1 MKKLRILAIALCLIA
16 APSRVPGPRAGEPG
30 GPAWCSAVARAL
42 GREGSLQPGDVYKVG
57 FPRTDLKVNLGTLR
71 IEPGLALGSWAAFRR
86 VGEGDDTMVMGDLV
100 LLTAEVNPVMTRLL
114 DNGLAVTALHNHLLG
129 ETPRLMY
136 LHYEGRG
143 SAAAL
148 AEKLKGALSLTATPL
163 KAGPSG
169 PPPSLTA
176 LEVKAFQRVQEVLGR
191 EGKIAGKVLQVAVP
205 RPEKIEC
212 DGVEIPPAMG
222 TATALNFEP
231 TGDGVAATGDFVLL
245 DEEVISVLHVL
256 RAGGI
261 DVTAIHSHMLHDTP
275 SLKFVHFWGEGP
287 AEKIAGTLRDAL
299 DKIDA
304 EK

>member
-16 APSRVPGPRAGEPG
+16 VPSGVSGPRAGETA

-57 FPRTDLKVNLGTLR
+57 FPRTDLKVSLGTVR

-86 VGEGDDTMVMGDLV
+86 VGEGDDTMMMGDLV

-114 DNGLAVTALHNHLLG
+114 ENGLAVTALHNHLLG

-176 LEVKAFQRVQEVLGR
+176 LEVKAFQRVQEVLG
-191 EGKIAGKVLQVAVP
+191 
-205 RPEKIEC
+205 
-212 DGVEIPPAMG
+212 
-222 TATALNFEP
+222 
-231 TGDGVAATGDFVLL
+231 
-245 DEEVISVLHVL
+245 H
-256 RAGGI
+256 
-261 DVTAIHSHMLHDTP
+261 
-275 SLKFVHFWGEGP
+275 
-287 AEKIAGTLRDAL
+287 
-299 DKIDA
+299 
-304 EK
+304 